1 MEIILEKEPFEYFI
15 LDNFISHENA
25 LKLSKEFL
33 PFDSPHWY
41 DYDNPLEVKKTCNNW
56 YHFPPMTYSFFKELN
71 TDMCEVIRDF
81 VEVDELYPDMG
92 LHGGGWHIHGRG
104 GKLNIHLDYAIHP
117 KLGLKRQYNLIY
129 YLTQDWDPNWGGN
142 LEFWSHDEA
151 TNKPK
156 EKIKTIDNVFNRA
169 VIFNTAQ
176 NSWHGFSEPINCPE
190 GIYRKSIATYYLTT
204 ASPGTPNRQRALYA
218 PTKEQENDKE
228 VLNLIKKRVKL

>member
-15 LDNFISHENA
+15 FDNFISHENA

-33 PFDSPHWY
+33 HFDSPHWY

-56 YHFPPMTYSFFKELN
+56 YHFPPMTYSFFQELN
-71 TDMCEVIRDF
+71 TDMCDAIRYF
-81 VEVDELYPDMG
+81 LGLDELYPDMG

-104 GKLNIHLDYAIHP
+104 GKLNIHLDYAVHP
-117 KLGLKRQYNLIY
+117 KLKLKRQYNLIY
-129 YLTQDWDPNWGGN
+129 YLTPDWNPKWGGN
-142 LEFWSHDEA
+142 LEFWSHDES

-228 VLNLIKKRVKL
+228 VLKLIKKRVKL